1 MPSPPAPEV
10 PHAGIDPVGVDKRS
24 EPRHGCRR
32 MVRVRR
38 ATPPG
43 ATFRLALVQNVS
55 TQGIGL
61 LLTEA
66 VPPETVLEIEMHGQ
80 SIVKRFARV
89 LHSTKQVGRL
99 AGRLRAQE
107 FAERRRTRRA
117 AELNKTL
124 VDPAACRRRA
134 GIPAACLGTR
144 ECVHC

>member
-1 MPSPPAPEV
+1 
-10 PHAGIDPVGVDKRS
+10 
-24 EPRHGCRR
+24 

-89 LHSTKQVGRL
+89 VHSTRQSDGWLVGCSLNNSLSDGELERL
-99 AGRLRAQE
+99 
-107 FAERRRTRRA
+107 
-117 AELNKTL
+117 LNN
-124 VDPAACRRRA
+124 
-134 GIPAACLGTR
+134 
-144 ECVHC
+144 